1 MSGGWSVCGL
11 CGAVI
16 ADIPGHIYW
25 HETGALELITE
36 IVEELQRS
44 PQPDTGG
51 GGSGDMDSTEPTA
64 APAAGEE

>member
-51 GGSGDMDSTEPTA
+51 VGSGETDSAQPTA